1 MINSIWNSH
10 GFHWIPYGMQTYPY
24 GFHGTFQVD
33 SMEQFH
39 MDCVEIPWNKA
50 PFPWETALSK
60 IM

>member
-33 SMEQFH
+33 SMKRFH
-39 MDCVEIPWNKA
+39 MDSMEQGSISMGNSIVKNSVTI
-50 PFPWETALSK
+50 
-60 IM
+60 